1 MRIWD
6 ELDKI
11 LDDIDPQHMVTLSVD
26 EP

>member
-11 LDDIDPQHMVTLSVD
+11 LDDIDPQRMVTLSVD